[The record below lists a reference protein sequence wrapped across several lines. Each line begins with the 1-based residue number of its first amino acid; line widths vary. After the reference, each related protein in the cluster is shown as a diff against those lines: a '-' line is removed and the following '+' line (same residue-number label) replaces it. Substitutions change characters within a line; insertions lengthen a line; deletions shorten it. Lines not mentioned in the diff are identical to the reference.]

1 MGKLEVNLSGIVI
14 DNPIIP
20 ASGTFGYGLEFQKY
34 YDINI
39 LGSFSCKGTTKQ
51 PRYGNPLPRIAE
63 CSSGMLNAVGLQ
75 NPGINHVIDVELKE
89 LAKFYKKKIFAN
101 VSGFSIDEYVYT
113 AKLFDSQPI
122 VGWIELNIS
131 CPNVKHGG
139 LSFGTSAQS
148 AAEVTKAVKANISKP
163 LYVKLSPNVTDI
175 AAMAIAVRDAGA
187 DGLVVGNTLTGAR
200 FDLATGKPILT
211 NITGGLSGPALLPI
225 ALRCVYQCAKAVD
238 IPIIG
243 CGGITSAK
251 DVIEM
256 ISAGASAVQVGAA
269 NLVDPYASY
278 NLVQSLPQWLDHY
291 HIESITQL
299 KGRSLHYGN
308 E

>member
-1 MGKLEVNLSGIVI
+1 MGKLEVTLSGITI

-20 ASGTFGYGLEFQKY
+20 ASGTFGYGLEFAKY

-39 LGSFSCKGTTKQ
+39 LGSFSCKGTTQQ

-63 CSSGMLNAVGLQ
+63 CSAGMLNAVGLQ
-75 NPGINHVIDVELKE
+75 NPGIDHVIDVELKV
-89 LAKFYKKKIFAN
+89 LSKIYHKKIFAN
-101 VSGFSIDEYVYT
+101 VSGFSIDEYVHT
-113 AKLFDSQPI
+113 AKVFDTQDI

-139 LSFGTSAQS
+139 LSFGTSPDS
-148 AAEVTKAVKANISKP
+148 AADVTKAVKANIKKP
-163 LYVKLSPNVTDI
+163 VYVKLSPNVTDI
-175 AAMAIAVRDAGA
+175 ATMAIAVAKAGA

-200 FDLATGKPILT
+200 FDLTTGKPILT
-211 NITGGLSGPALLPI
+211 NVTGGLSGPALLPI

-243 CGGITSAK
+243 CGGITTCN

-256 ISAGASAVQVGAA
+256 ISAGATAVQVGAA
-269 NLVDPYASY
+269 NLVDPYACY
-278 NLVQSLPQWLDHY
+278 HLVQSLPQWLDHY

-299 KGRSLHYGN
+299 IGRSLHYGN

>member
-1 MGKLEVNLSGIVI
+1 MGQLDVNLSGITI

-20 ASGTFGYGLEFQKY
+20 ASGTFGYGIEYQRF

-39 LGSFSCKGTTKQ
+39 LGAFSCKGTTLN

-63 CSSGMLNAVGLQ
+63 CASGMLNAVGLQ
-75 NPGINHVIDVELKE
+75 NPGIDHVIDVELKE
-89 LAKFYKKKIFAN
+89 LATFYHKKIFAN
-101 VSGFSIDEYVYT
+101 VSGFSIDEYVQT
-113 AKLFDSQPI
+113 AMRFDSCDI

-139 LSFGTSAQS
+139 LSFGTSPDM
-148 AAEVTKAVKANISKP
+148 AAEVTNAVKSKIHKP
-163 LYVKLSPNVTDI
+163 LYVKLSPNVSDI
-175 AAMAIAVRDAGA
+175 ATMAKAVENGGA

-211 NITGGLSGPALLPI
+211 NITGGLSGPALFPI

-243 CGGITSAK
+243 CGGITTPQ

-256 ISAGASAVQVGAA
+256 ISAGASAVEVGAA
-269 NLVDPYASY
+269 NLVDPYACY
-278 NLVQSLPQWLDHY
+278 QLVQSLPQWLDHY
-291 HIESITQL
+291 NIESIQSLT
-299 KGRSLHYGN
+299 GRSLHYGN

>member
-75 NPGINHVIDVELKE
+75 NPGINHVIEVELKE
-89 LAKFYKKKIFAN
+89 LEKFYKKKIFAN

-278 NLVQSLPQWLDHY
+278 NLVQSLSQWLDHY

>member
-139 LSFGTSAQS
+139 LSFGTSTQS
-148 AAEVTKAVKANISKP
+148 AAEVTKAVKADISKP